1 MGSLMGAHFFYAL
14 ISFYALNVASK
25 DVSDA
30 LHCGV
35 AVHLSDRGGKGNVFG
50 AYPNAILGIAAAG
63 YAIGS
68 HD

>member
-1 MGSLMGAHFFYAL
+1 MLVQLFSLN
-14 ISFYALNVASK
+14 IASK
-25 DVSDA
+25 DISDA
-30 LHCGV
+30 LHRGV
-35 AVHLSDRGGKGNVFG
+35 AIHLSDRGGKGNVFG